1 MFRRLDAGPR
11 GLTEAQAEERLAR
24 FGENAIPDARD
35 PSWPRLFARSVR
47 DPFTAVLLCLGLVS
61 AAVLA
66 WGTASVILLL
76 VVVSCVLRASGEHR
90 AARSTAGLRR
100 LVATTVTV
108 QRRVYEDT
116 APVTREIPVEE
127 LVPGDVV
134 RLGPGDLIP
143 ADVRLLR
150 STGLTVHQA
159 ALTGE
164 SAPVEKSAG
173 DGPGDDGVLQ
183 DPRLCFQGTSV
194 ASGSATAVVTA
205 TGGDTRFAAAHRRTG
220 KPRRPPSNAPSR
232 ASPGS

>member
-1 MFRRLDAGPR
+1 MFRRLDTGPR
-11 GLTEAQAEERLAR
+11 GLTEAQAAERLTR
-24 FGENAIPDARD
+24 FGENTVPDARD
-35 PSWPRLFARSVR
+35 PSWHRLFARSVR

-61 AAVLA
+61 AAVFA

-100 LVATTVTV
+100 LVATTVTA
-108 QRRVYEDT
+108 QRRSHEDT
-116 APVTREIPVEE
+116 APVTSEIPVDE

-143 ADVRLLR
+143 ADLRLLR

-164 SAPVEKSAG
+164 SAPVEKSAVE
-173 DGPGDDGVLQ
+173 DPGDDGVFQ
-183 DPRLCFQGTSV
+183 DP
-194 ASGSATAVVTA
+194 GSASRAAASRPAAPPPWSPRPAATPVSPPPTAVPEN
-205 TGGDTRFAAAHRRTG
+205 
-220 KPRRPPSNAPSR
+220 PRRPPSNAPSR